1 MAFLSGA
8 HIALVICDTTL
19 TQIRFRLHTSM
30 LTGVFL
36 ETSHYLGRIG
46 KVRNA

>member
-1 MAFLSGA
+1 
-8 HIALVICDTTL
+8 
-19 TQIRFRLHTSM
+19 M

-46 KVRNA
+46 KVRNAYKIFGGKPEGKKTFGTPGSREMGLI